1 MDVEV
6 SRNGS
11 RRNPKTSQT
20 AHLQANHVL
29 ALRLSANDCR
39 KLMATH
45 RSKESKD
52 PRSKTRS
59 VGYVSLQR
67 SKQDK
72 VLESETIVQTF
83 GTIGPLC

>member
-1 MDVEV
+1 
-6 SRNGS
+6 
-11 RRNPKTSQT
+11 
-20 AHLQANHVL
+20 
-29 ALRLSANDCR
+29 
-39 KLMATH
+39 MATH

-59 VGYVSLQR
+59 VGHASPQR